1 MKYRDRPTSRFQ
13 KDLKRMQKRGCDLS
27 LLTDIIKTLA
37 AGESLPD
44 KNRDHQ
50 LSGNYSG
57 CRECHIAPDWL
68 FIYEID
74 DDGLILYPTR
84 TGSHSDL
91 F

>member
-1 MKYRDRPTSRFQ
+1 MKYRVRPTSRFQ
-13 KDLKRMQKRGCDLS
+13 KDLKRMQKRGS